1 MRNRTKKEQKMID
14 ELMGLLVLIAAI
26 IGWFTTNNLTGVF
39 VAVGLCIIVIIIFS
53 IWRSIRFNKKMK
65 ESGIQEIDKMT
76 GRQFEE
82 YVGTIFKSQG
92 YKVSYTS
99 TTGDYGADL
108 ILKKE
113 QQVIVVQA
121 KRYKQTVGVK
131 AVQEIIPAIKMYNA
145 TVAWVITNST
155 YTKQA
160 LILAKKNHVRMIER
174 DELIKMSLDMKN
186 RNVKLE
192 LKTD

>member
-1 MRNRTKKEQKMID
+1 MID
-14 ELMGLLVLIAAI
+14 EFIGLLLLIAAI
-26 IGWFTTNNLTGVF
+26 LGWFSSNTLWGVF
-39 VAVGLCIIVIIIFS
+39 KAVGLCLIVIIVFS
-53 IWRSIRFNKKMK
+53 IWRSIRFNKKMQQ
-65 ESGIQEIDKMT
+65 SGIQEIDKMT

-82 YVGTIFKSQG
+82 YVGAIFKSQG

-108 ILKKE
+108 ILKKD

-121 KRYKQTVGVK
+121 KRYKQAVGVK
-131 AVQEIIPAIKMYNA
+131 AVQEIIPAIKMYNG

-160 LILAKKNHVRMIER
+160 LILAKKNHVRMIQR

-186 RNVKLE
+186 KEVKVG
-192 LKTD
+192 LKTE

>member
-14 ELMGLLVLIAAI
+14 ELMGLLVLLAAI
-26 IGWFTTNNLTGVF
+26 IGWFTTNTLTGVF

-174 DELIKMSLDMKN
+174 DELIKMSLYMKN